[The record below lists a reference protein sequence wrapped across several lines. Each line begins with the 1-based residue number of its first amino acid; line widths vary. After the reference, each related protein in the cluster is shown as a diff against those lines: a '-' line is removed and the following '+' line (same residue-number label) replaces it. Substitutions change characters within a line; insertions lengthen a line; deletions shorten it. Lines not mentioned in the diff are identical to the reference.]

1 MTTKNDIYS
10 TEKPN
15 IKPESVTDIKSYKV
29 SGVDLIVTTADGNT
43 TTLKDGLTNLV
54 LGNIELRDTSGKTIN
69 QDHIISSIKTYQL
82 GLDTVYLADMLK
94 SEESTIETN
103 NDEADKEAFVETNK
117 SLETALQ
124 QKIKE
129 YEALLKE
136 RAEEQQQNI
145 KLEQNDLPPEKKE
158 IIDKKAK
165 QEVSKNLK
173 PAEEDVQNSVATP
186 PPPPP
191 ASSSSSS
198 SSSGE
203 PAEKTQA
210 PLPTQETPLFITGKL
225 DAKTD
230 SGKTGDGIT
239 NIANPTFSGNATPGA
254 TASLIINKTHYPL
267 TVDKDGKWTL
277 QLSSPLPD
285 GHYDVNFTITNS
297 SGKTVASTITIVID
311 SEITGLTASLD
322 PTSDS
327 GITGDSI
334 TNNTKPVL
342 QGTSE
347 PGSIINVIIGG
358 MTLTTI
364 TNAEGYWSLSPGTNL
379 PDGIYHYQ
387 VTATDDAGNTATVTN
402 SVTIDAT
409 APDVTFAL
417 SDATDTGQQDDFLTK
432 IPQPALTGK
441 TEPGANVMLT
451 LNGHVYEGTADQQG
465 QWEFKITPAL
475 DDGSYDFTVTITDI
489 AGNTATQTGTVT
501 IDTQLPTVTAT
512 LSAESDTGSSDAD
525 GITNNPHPVLIGS
538 TKPFAVVTVT
548 LAGKSFSVRA
558 DENGLWAWKVPE
570 DLVLD
575 DGEHVYTLSVT
586 DAAGNNASSP
596 LEGSFTL
603 DTTPPP
609 APTVTLDVN
618 SDSGD
623 SGDNITNITTPTL
636 HGKSDPH
643 TEVLVTVDD
652 HVYTL
657 QADENGDWQL
667 TLDTP
672 LADGRYD
679 VTVVAKDSAGN
690 MSETAGSITLVID
703 TSRPEITVSLLDS
716 DDSGVSNSDNITQVN
731 QPTFHGTATPNTT
744 VIFTINHIDYPVAVG
759 VDGSW
764 SLTLP
769 DALADETYEYTVQV
783 KNAVGTSTTATGTI
797 TVDTTPPSS
806 DASLNEASDSGQ
818 STQDGI
824 TNVIRPIFT
833 GTTEPEASVEII
845 FNGVSHTL
853 TAGTDGV
860 WQYAMPNDLT
870 DATYTYTVVTTDK
883 AGNTSSSEHQFTVD
897 TVSQLSGGL
906 DLSSVMEGTVGNT
919 TTQLV
924 RPTLSGM
931 AEPGSLVTVT
941 IKGATYTAS
950 VDNDGSWKLTLPK
963 DAAPG
968 LNEYTVTS
976 EDLAGN
982 TATITG
988 NFNYVPSGI
997 TPPKVTAQLDVDSD
1011 SGTKG
1016 DNITNNN
1023 TPKIV
1028 GQATPDT
1035 IIVLTIAGQSYTTTA
1050 AADGSWSID
1059 VTNPLHEGFNEYT
1072 VTATDTTTGLSA
1084 IATNNVFIDTLNP
1097 MSIVG
1102 LTSDSDTG
1110 IKGDMITQSTRPV
1123 FTGKTE
1129 PGATITLHIDGQTLN
1144 TTADQNGTWTLQG
1157 PTWGLPPNHTASYT
1171 LTVTDT
1177 AGNQTSTKGNV
1188 ITDNRAPTLTGS
1200 DLDSNSDTGDKDRYW
1215 TNELIPTLKGQVEP
1229 GSKLTIRINN
1239 TTYDVTDIASDG
1251 TWKFT
1256 LPAGL
1261 VADNGSYNTVRF
1273 YMTATDAAGN
1283 TTTNTDAIYICKRKL
1298 TITNGLSAE
1307 TDSDTKGDNLTSVTR
1322 PTLEGTIAGGEA
1334 NDNLRGTI
1342 TIDGKTYPLTIT
1354 AGGTKWSFTVPDGA
1368 PLGSGIHDYTLT
1380 FKDKFGTE
1388 TTHSASVTISTLIG
1402 FLSPEDDTGVVGDN
1416 KTQNAS
1422 PSLSGKASIGATL
1435 RIEFNAQEYTIPV
1448 NADGTWTFTLPGGPF
1463 VEGEYHYKLTEIVGH
1478 SVTSFNGSFTI
1489 DHTPP
1494 EITGGLWPNDATPN
1508 DPTASRSATPTF
1520 NGKAE
1525 PNREVIVEI
1534 NGKRYSTTS
1543 DDDGNWQIWLQDA
1556 NLLPDTR
1563 YDYTITST
1571 DGAGNSGVFHGTIS
1585 NVVTA
1590 PNAQFGGHED
1600 YLSGTAG
1607 SINTVFYT
1615 DASPV
1620 IVGRGNPGDTI
1631 TIRKGAGGP
1640 APLTAVVDAD
1650 GNWKIQLPASEFPA
1664 DTPQGGYFTW
1674 NLTVTNSYGL
1684 ETTYTIRMTRD
1695 SVPPNLTGGLDN
1707 TSDTGTPND
1716 GITNNTRPT
1725 FSGHTDAGL
1734 KVTITLN
1741 GQTYTVTA
1749 NSAGKWSFTVP
1760 EALREGNYDYTI
1772 STVDKAGNASTPVTG
1787 TLTVDTSSVA
1797 LTGGLDTTAD
1807 PNIANGWSNH
1817 NDQTLKGTTTPG
1829 ATVTVTINDV
1839 IYTPT
1844 VTADGNWTLPLPDL
1858 ANNSYSYTVTAT
1870 NTAGTSS
1877 TITGQFVIDNTPP
1890 TTTVGLSVATDSGTL
1905 GDFITNNETPVFTG
1919 KTKPGATV
1927 TLTVDGQTYTVV
1939 ADNTGLWEVAVTTPL
1954 NTGTHNYTV
1963 SVIDLAQNI
1972 SPPATGTLNIQS
1984 GNITGSVTGGLDV
1997 HSNTGD
2003 TSDTI
2008 TSNKKP
2014 NFSGTAPAGVTV
2026 VVTIDDKTYKTVAD
2040 RDGNWML
2047 AITNPLRDGVHDYTI
2062 ALEDI
2067 AGNQSPPMTGQVTI
2081 DSESHLQINGLSHDT
2096 DSGTKA
2102 DNTTSNTTPTLTG
2115 TADANATI
2123 TLIIGGNRYITT
2135 ANADGEWAIP
2145 LTHAL
2150 TDGAYHYT
2158 VTATDSANNTTSSTA
2173 TITIDTT
2180 APDHLTGGLD
2190 TTSETGGTGSHLTN
2204 QTMPTF
2210 SGVTENGATVTLM
2223 INGNTYTAVAGE
2235 NGKWSITLPEAG
2247 KLADGSYLYTII
2259 VTDASGNMSNAQV
2272 NGNVTVQH
2280 TPPSANAGLHAGS
2293 DSSVT
2298 DEQVT
2303 NNTQPV
2309 LSGKTTPGASIVIVY
2324 AGVNYPIP
2332 ADASGNWTFQI
2343 PTTLTDGAYTYQ
2355 VLATDNAGNE
2365 SRYEGAFTIDTTP
2378 PDAPVAALAEIAD
2391 SGVKG
2396 DDITHIKNPTF
2407 AGTAEANA
2415 TVILTINGKDY
2426 TAQAGSDGA
2435 WTITLPVGHSL
2446 PDGTYQ
2452 YTVLAQDAAGNQ
2464 SASTVGSVI
2473 INTAAPTVPTGGLTQ
2488 DPDSSTG
2495 TDNTT
2500 NVTTPTFSGKAD
2512 PHSVVILRINDKAYE
2527 IQAGNDGAWKF
2538 TLPAEDSLTEGTYEY
2553 TLQSKNAI
2561 GNTSAEQAG
2570 SFIIDTTPPTA
2581 PTASLAPG
2589 YDTGVADDNITRITT
2604 PKFTGKAEPG
2614 ATITL
2619 SINNKTYECPTADD
2633 GTWVFTLPTAD
2644 ALTAGNYAYTVLAT
2658 DAAGNV
2664 SATAHG
2670 SITIDLTL
2678 PAVPNGG
2685 LAIES
2690 DTGDTGDNIT
2700 RTDLPTFSG
2709 TAEPNITVI
2718 LTINNKSYDVPV
2730 SNDGTWRFTLPAE
2743 DKLND
2748 GSYSFTLHGK
2758 NMAGTT
2764 SESFTGSITID
2775 TTPPAPAVGEL
2786 SDDTDTGTKDDGITS
2801 VSTPTF
2807 TGTTEPDAIIILTI
2821 NNKTYEI
2828 QADDHGAWRF
2838 TLPPENALPDDTYV
2852 YTVQAKDA
2860 AGNTSTPTSGSLTI
2874 DSTSPSPTT
2883 GALTENSD
2891 TGDKGDNIT
2900 SDKTPTFTGAT
2911 EPGATIILTLNQKT
2925 YTFQAEND
2933 GRWEFTLPDA
2943 DALDD
2948 SVYRYTVQA
2957 KDQAGN
2963 ASSLSTGWLTIDST
2977 PPVLSMEGNSDIGA
2991 GGDNITNINTPTF
3004 IGSSEAHATI
3014 KLTIDN
3020 KDFITTADETGKWTI
3035 TLKQPLNDGAYD
3047 YTITAKD
3054 AAGNENTLNE
3064 QLTIDT
3070 QPPAEPTLGSTVS
3083 SLDNTVTLKGVVEA
3097 HQDIQVKVTV
3107 NDTDYTASVDNDTG
3121 NWHVSVQ
3128 QSAILSGAN
3137 QYTITATDPAGNSA
3151 TASGTFTGTS
3161 PTENPVNKSS
3171 GVDEMISLSEATW
3184 HSVSVDEEYYA

>member
-1 MTTKNDIYS
+1 
-10 TEKPN
+10 
-15 IKPESVTDIKSYKV
+15 
-29 SGVDLIVTTADGNT
+29 
-43 TTLKDGLTNLV
+43 
-54 LGNIELRDTSGKTIN
+54 
-69 QDHIISSIKTYQL
+69 
-82 GLDTVYLADMLK
+82 
-94 SEESTIETN
+94 
-103 NDEADKEAFVETNK
+103 
-117 SLETALQ
+117 
-124 QKIKE
+124 
-129 YEALLKE
+129 
-136 RAEEQQQNI
+136 
-145 KLEQNDLPPEKKE
+145 
-158 IIDKKAK
+158 
-165 QEVSKNLK
+165 
-173 PAEEDVQNSVATP
+173 
-186 PPPPP
+186 
-191 ASSSSSS
+191 
-198 SSSGE
+198 
-203 PAEKTQA
+203 
-210 PLPTQETPLFITGKL
+210 
-225 DAKTD
+225 
-230 SGKTGDGIT
+230 
-239 NIANPTFSGNATPGA
+239 
-254 TASLIINKTHYPL
+254 
-267 TVDKDGKWTL
+267 
-277 QLSSPLPD
+277 
-285 GHYDVNFTITNS
+285 
-297 SGKTVASTITIVID
+297 
-311 SEITGLTASLD
+311 
-322 PTSDS
+322 
-327 GITGDSI
+327 
-334 TNNTKPVL
+334 
-342 QGTSE
+342 
-347 PGSIINVIIGG
+347 
-358 MTLTTI
+358 
-364 TNAEGYWSLSPGTNL
+364 
-379 PDGIYHYQ
+379 
-387 VTATDDAGNTATVTN
+387 
-402 SVTIDAT
+402 
-409 APDVTFAL
+409 
-417 SDATDTGQQDDFLTK
+417 
-432 IPQPALTGK
+432 
-441 TEPGANVMLT
+441 
-451 LNGHVYEGTADQQG
+451 
-465 QWEFKITPAL
+465 
-475 DDGSYDFTVTITDI
+475 
-489 AGNTATQTGTVT
+489 
-501 IDTQLPTVTAT
+501 
-512 LSAESDTGSSDAD
+512 
-525 GITNNPHPVLIGS
+525 
-538 TKPFAVVTVT
+538 
-548 LAGKSFSVRA
+548 
-558 DENGLWAWKVPE
+558 
-570 DLVLD
+570 
-575 DGEHVYTLSVT
+575 
-586 DAAGNNASSP
+586 
-596 LEGSFTL
+596 
-603 DTTPPP
+603 
-609 APTVTLDVN
+609 
-618 SDSGD
+618 
-623 SGDNITNITTPTL
+623 
-636 HGKSDPH
+636 
-643 TEVLVTVDD
+643 
-652 HVYTL
+652 
-657 QADENGDWQL
+657 
-667 TLDTP
+667 
-672 LADGRYD
+672 
-679 VTVVAKDSAGN
+679 
-690 MSETAGSITLVID
+690 
-703 TSRPEITVSLLDS
+703 
-716 DDSGVSNSDNITQVN
+716 
-731 QPTFHGTATPNTT
+731 
-744 VIFTINHIDYPVAVG
+744 
-759 VDGSW
+759 
-764 SLTLP
+764 
-769 DALADETYEYTVQV
+769 
-783 KNAVGTSTTATGTI
+783 
-797 TVDTTPPSS
+797 
-806 DASLNEASDSGQ
+806 
-818 STQDGI
+818 
-824 TNVIRPIFT
+824 
-833 GTTEPEASVEII
+833 
-845 FNGVSHTL
+845 
-853 TAGTDGV
+853 
-860 WQYAMPNDLT
+860 
-870 DATYTYTVVTTDK
+870 
-883 AGNTSSSEHQFTVD
+883 
-897 TVSQLSGGL
+897 
-906 DLSSVMEGTVGNT
+906 
-919 TTQLV
+919 
-924 RPTLSGM
+924 
-931 AEPGSLVTVT
+931 
-941 IKGATYTAS
+941 
-950 VDNDGSWKLTLPK
+950 
-963 DAAPG
+963 
-968 LNEYTVTS
+968 
-976 EDLAGN
+976 
-982 TATITG
+982 
-988 NFNYVPSGI
+988 
-997 TPPKVTAQLDVDSD
+997 
-1011 SGTKG
+1011 
-1016 DNITNNN
+1016 
-1023 TPKIV
+1023 
-1028 GQATPDT
+1028 
-1035 IIVLTIAGQSYTTTA
+1035 
-1050 AADGSWSID
+1050 
-1059 VTNPLHEGFNEYT
+1059 
-1072 VTATDTTTGLSA
+1072 
-1084 IATNNVFIDTLNP
+1084 
-1097 MSIVG
+1097 
-1102 LTSDSDTG
+1102 
-1110 IKGDMITQSTRPV
+1110 
-1123 FTGKTE
+1123 
-1129 PGATITLHIDGQTLN
+1129 
-1144 TTADQNGTWTLQG
+1144 
-1157 PTWGLPPNHTASYT
+1157 
-1171 LTVTDT
+1171 
-1177 AGNQTSTKGNV
+1177 
-1188 ITDNRAPTLTGS
+1188 
-1200 DLDSNSDTGDKDRYW
+1200 
-1215 TNELIPTLKGQVEP
+1215 
-1229 GSKLTIRINN
+1229 
-1239 TTYDVTDIASDG
+1239 
-1251 TWKFT
+1251 
-1256 LPAGL
+1256 
-1261 VADNGSYNTVRF
+1261 
-1273 YMTATDAAGN
+1273 
-1283 TTTNTDAIYICKRKL
+1283 
-1298 TITNGLSAE
+1298 
-1307 TDSDTKGDNLTSVTR
+1307 
-1322 PTLEGTIAGGEA
+1322 
-1334 NDNLRGTI
+1334 
-1342 TIDGKTYPLTIT
+1342 
-1354 AGGTKWSFTVPDGA
+1354 
-1368 PLGSGIHDYTLT
+1368 
-1380 FKDKFGTE
+1380 
-1388 TTHSASVTISTLIG
+1388 
-1402 FLSPEDDTGVVGDN
+1402 
-1416 KTQNAS
+1416 
-1422 PSLSGKASIGATL
+1422 
-1435 RIEFNAQEYTIPV
+1435 
-1448 NADGTWTFTLPGGPF
+1448 
-1463 VEGEYHYKLTEIVGH
+1463 
-1478 SVTSFNGSFTI
+1478 
-1489 DHTPP
+1489 
-1494 EITGGLWPNDATPN
+1494 
-1508 DPTASRSATPTF
+1508 
-1520 NGKAE
+1520 
-1525 PNREVIVEI
+1525 
-1534 NGKRYSTTS
+1534 
-1543 DDDGNWQIWLQDA
+1543 
-1556 NLLPDTR
+1556 
-1563 YDYTITST
+1563 
-1571 DGAGNSGVFHGTIS
+1571 
-1585 NVVTA
+1585 
-1590 PNAQFGGHED
+1590 
-1600 YLSGTAG
+1600 
-1607 SINTVFYT
+1607 
-1615 DASPV
+1615 
-1620 IVGRGNPGDTI
+1620 
-1631 TIRKGAGGP
+1631 
-1640 APLTAVVDAD
+1640 
-1650 GNWKIQLPASEFPA
+1650 
-1664 DTPQGGYFTW
+1664 
-1674 NLTVTNSYGL
+1674 
-1684 ETTYTIRMTRD
+1684 
-1695 SVPPNLTGGLDN
+1695 
-1707 TSDTGTPND
+1707 
-1716 GITNNTRPT
+1716 
-1725 FSGHTDAGL
+1725 
-1734 KVTITLN
+1734 
-1741 GQTYTVTA
+1741 
-1749 NSAGKWSFTVP
+1749 
-1760 EALREGNYDYTI
+1760 
-1772 STVDKAGNASTPVTG
+1772 
-1787 TLTVDTSSVA
+1787 
-1797 LTGGLDTTAD
+1797 
-1807 PNIANGWSNH
+1807 
-1817 NDQTLKGTTTPG
+1817 
-1829 ATVTVTINDV
+1829 
-1839 IYTPT
+1839 
-1844 VTADGNWTLPLPDL
+1844 
-1858 ANNSYSYTVTAT
+1858 
-1870 NTAGTSS
+1870 
-1877 TITGQFVIDNTPP
+1877 
-1890 TTTVGLSVATDSGTL
+1890 
-1905 GDFITNNETPVFTG
+1905 
-1919 KTKPGATV
+1919 
-1927 TLTVDGQTYTVV
+1927 
-1939 ADNTGLWEVAVTTPL
+1939 
-1954 NTGTHNYTV
+1954 
-1963 SVIDLAQNI
+1963 
-1972 SPPATGTLNIQS
+1972 
-1984 GNITGSVTGGLDV
+1984 
-1997 HSNTGD
+1997 
-2003 TSDTI
+2003 
-2008 TSNKKP
+2008 
-2014 NFSGTAPAGVTV
+2014 
-2026 VVTIDDKTYKTVAD
+2026 
-2040 RDGNWML
+2040 ML

-2247 KLADGSYLYTII
+2247 KLADGSYPYTII

-2570 SFIIDTTPPTA
+2570 SFIIDMTPPTA

-3064 QLTIDT
+3064 RLTIDT